1 MCRRLEQSKEPLAH
15 SVLTRRWMITNPERG
30 AAASQSTPFLS
41 GSPQCIFKPVNKW
54 QPPPALCEHPKLA
67 KLLSQR
73 ELGRAEAAQDTRSW
87 AGWERVLGTWGAG
100 SRALGRWIQ
109 SGKVHVPDPQLPG
122 SHSGAL
128 VKVIKLTQI

>member
-1 MCRRLEQSKEPLAH
+1 
-15 SVLTRRWMITNPERG
+15 MITNPERG

-87 AGWERVLGTWGAG
+87 VGWDGR
-100 SRALGRWIQ
+100 GRWAH
-109 SGKVHVPDPQLPG
+109 GELDPEPWG
-122 SHSGAL
+122 DASRV
-128 VKVIKLTQI
+128 VKFMFQTPSCQGPTLGLW